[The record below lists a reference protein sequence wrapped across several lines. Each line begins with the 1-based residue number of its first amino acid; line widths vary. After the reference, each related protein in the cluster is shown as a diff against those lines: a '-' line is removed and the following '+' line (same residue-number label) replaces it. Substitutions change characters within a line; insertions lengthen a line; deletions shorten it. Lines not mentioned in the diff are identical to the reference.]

1 MYKDVVKN
9 SKLFEIKYP
18 DTIVP
23 TPSESDYKLGFIRRY
38 FTQKAVDVSGH
49 VYEISESTY
58 SDYVT
63 NPFWISTDMKWRISG
78 PIEPTYKDNGEID
91 DRGIRYSNK
100 AAINGA
106 ASKLKNIGLY
116 LPNLVQFYK

>member
-38 FTQKAVDVSGH
+38 FTQKAVDISGH

-106 ASKLKNIGLY
+106 TSKLKNIGLY